1 MANLKLRIAKSGN
14 INPRTKEKGY
24 VARVL
29 TNGKA
34 SVDEI
39 AGIACRNTTL
49 HKAEAKIA
57 LELCV
62 EAVAEMLKQ
71 GYIVD
76 LGPVGKLYPS
86 CTSMWVESPEE
97 LELSSVKPSLY
108 YHASDEVAEAI
119 KGASLQWAKPGEG
132 DDEETPPVEDNPTEG
147 GE

>member
-1 MANLKLRIAKSGN
+1 MANLKLKIAKSGH
-14 INPRTKEKGY
+14 INPSTKKKGY

-39 AGIACRNTTL
+39 AGIACRNTTI
-49 HKAEAKIA
+49 HKAEAKVA

-86 CTSMWVESPEE
+86 CTSTWVEDPED
-97 LELSSVKPSLY
+97 LILSSVKPSLY
-108 YHASDEVAEAI
+108 YHASEEVAEAI
-119 KGASLQWAKPGEG
+119 KGASLQWAKPGE
-132 DDEETPPVEDNPTEG
+132 DDEETPPEGETPNEG